1 VALNEI
7 ERKVIARL
15 ASEISGADNLSATG
29 LDFLFR
35 NVEKRIRETGVETMA
50 LYLRLVQDDEQ
61 EHQNFVSALTIH
73 TTSWFRERPHFEFL
87 RRRAEDFHRTRKGEI
102 FRVWSAACSTG
113 EEAYSIAIVLCEL
126 QQLHPDFQFEVLASD
141 VDPSS
146 VEIARN
152 GVYPERGMESLVA
165 SQNRFFLRG
174 QGPTQGLVAVAGE
187 LRQKVHFFVH
197 NIDEVPGPMLSGKV
211 DVVFCRNVLIY
222 FSVDSQ
228 ERILR
233 HLSGALTSRGCFVLG
248 HSDTLPVLEGFRRL
262 SGSCLVRDSANSPL
276 GLERSR
282 LAPSLRPRALV
293 VDDSATLRRVLG
305 SILSKSFE
313 VSEAESAEDAERQVG
328 EGDFDFIALDLNLP
342 GENGVSWLQRL
353 RRKNK
358 QTPVCIVSESSPQ
371 DAEKVFGALEGGAQ
385 EYIVK
390 SSLMA
395 DPTHFLETARSL
407 AKPRASTDSHH
418 LLATFRARS
427 NFDPQA
433 ILIGASTGGPEALL
447 GLLRDFPAGAPP
459 VIVVQHIGT
468 EFALPFAKRLA
479 ERSGLVLG
487 DTAFQGPLKR
497 GHLYMADGDYHLR
510 LIARGDELLLQRDF
524 GEKVQGH
531 RPSVDVLFQSASHLS
546 TDLVAMLLT
555 GMGRDGAQ
563 GLRSL
568 YDSGRVYTMAQ
579 DEPSSV
585 VFGMPKIAIELG
597 AACVVGDLSGLRRDL
612 EKRIAA

>member
-1 VALNEI
+1 
-7 ERKVIARL
+7 
-15 ASEISGADNLSATG
+15 
-29 LDFLFR
+29 
-35 NVEKRIRETGVETMA
+35 
-50 LYLRLVQDDEQ
+50 
-61 EHQNFVSALTIH
+61 
-73 TTSWFRERPHFEFL
+73 
-87 RRRAEDFHRTRKGEI
+87 
-102 FRVWSAACSTG
+102 
-113 EEAYSIAIVLCEL
+113 
-126 QQLHPDFQFEVLASD
+126 
-141 VDPSS
+141 
-146 VEIARN
+146 
-152 GVYPERGMESLVA
+152 
-165 SQNRFFLRG
+165 
-174 QGPTQGLVAVAGE
+174 
-187 LRQKVHFFVH
+187 
-197 NIDEVPGPMLSGKV
+197 
-211 DVVFCRNVLIY
+211 
-222 FSVDSQ
+222 
-228 ERILR
+228 
-233 HLSGALTSRGCFVLG
+233 
-248 HSDTLPVLEGFRRL
+248 
-262 SGSCLVRDSANSPL
+262 
-276 GLERSR
+276 
-282 LAPSLRPRALV
+282 
-293 VDDSATLRRVLG
+293 
-305 SILSKSFE
+305 
-313 VSEAESAEDAERQVG
+313 
-328 EGDFDFIALDLNLP
+328 
-342 GENGVSWLQRL
+342 
-353 RRKNK
+353 
-358 QTPVCIVSESSPQ
+358 
-371 DAEKVFGALEGGAQ
+371 
-385 EYIVK
+385 
-390 SSLMA
+390 
-395 DPTHFLETARSL
+395 
-407 AKPRASTDSHH
+407 
-418 LLATFRARS
+418 LATFRARS